1 MDARIDGGPGR
12 AVPSHPCKQPT
23 SVSCTQRV
31 NAAPGE
37 PRTPRRP
44 VRLSRLSRHDR
55 ASDSAQPALPPRL
68 PLCSPRRNATGV
80 EGVPQL
86 YDLETIPET
95 LQVLSLAGGWR
106 NAAARRHEVAG
117 PLRPPLQIQRRF
129 TAAAR
134 AAGIEARVTAHSGRV
149 GLASELTAR
158 GASTTEVMLAGNWK
172 TARMVAHYSA
182 GATAERGAV
191 RKYL

>member
-12 AVPSHPCKQPT
+12 AVPAHPCKQPT

-44 VRLSRLSRHDR
+44 VRLSRHDR

-95 LQVLSLAGGWR
+95 LQVLSLARGWR
-106 NAAARRHEVAG
+106 NAAARQHEVAG
-117 PLRPPLQIQRRF
+117 PLRPRYRF
-129 TAAAR
+129 
-134 AAGIEARVTAHSGRV
+134 
-149 GLASELTAR
+149 
-158 GASTTEVMLAGNWK
+158 
-172 TARMVAHYSA
+172 SA
-182 GATAERGAV
+182 GSPPPPSPLVSRRA
-191 RKYL
+191 

>member
-1 MDARIDGGPGR
+1 MCRFDRPRAALRSNCTPAFLRACRARGCPVNAGRASSYRPAAVNRR

-80 EGVPQL
+80 EGVRRRELRIVRRDSAVLRSGGRPVYRKAGRL
-86 YDLETIPET
+86 PPPVAASGNTSSNEKMSRSFSPE
-95 LQVLSLAGGWR
+95 SA
-106 NAAARRHEVAG
+106 
-117 PLRPPLQIQRRF
+117 
-129 TAAAR
+129 
-134 AAGIEARVTAHSGRV
+134 SGRRSV
-149 GLASELTAR
+149 SQDVSSP
-158 GASTTEVMLAGNWK
+158 STG
-172 TARMVAHYSA
+172 SP
-182 GATAERGAV
+182 
-191 RKYL
+191 